1 MFSLCK
7 FFSMKKLAL
16 VLSFIACIHFGKAQ
30 TVCDSLSV
38 DTVYVDANSFNITVY
53 NNSEHFIV
61 YPYFS
66 ILLDANPYISFNNNL
81 MVPSFLST
89 PSDANAGFTSGNYF
103 NISLTPASQVPQN
116 TLFTGML
123 MIQDPNDSTFLCG
136 LPFSFLYGDQL
147 ASITELSENQFII
160 FPNPSAGLF
169 TIQSKEE
176 EGTIVVIDQF
186 ERIIQSTELNAGN
199 TIIQLE
205 EVGLYC
211 IQISSKQGQFTQKIM
226 VQK

>member
-1 MFSLCK
+1 MNFSNLV
-7 FFSMKKLAL
+7 FMKK
-16 VLSFIACIHFGKAQ
+16 VVFILSLIACVHFGKAQ

-53 NNSEHFIV
+53 NSSEHFIV
-61 YPYFS
+61 YPFFS
-66 ILLDANPYISFNNNL
+66 ILLDANPYISFVNNQ

-103 NISLTPASQVPQN
+103 NINLTPASQVPQN

-147 ASITELSENQFII
+147 ASISELTKNQLNI
-160 FPNPSAGLF
+160 FPNPSSGF
-169 TIQSKEE
+169 VQIQSADD
-176 EGTIVVIDQF
+176 EGTIAVIDQF
-186 ERIIQSTELNAGN
+186 GRIIKSTELNAGKASFH
-199 TIIQLE
+199 LE
-205 EVGLYC
+205 EEGIYF
-211 IQISSKQGQFTQKIM
+211 IQVSSKQGQTVQKICI
-226 VQK
+226 QE

>member
-1 MFSLCK
+1 
-7 FFSMKKLAL
+7 MKK
-16 VLSFIACIHFGKAQ
+16 VVFILSFIASIHFGKAQ
-30 TVCDSLSV
+30 TICDSLSL

-53 NNSEHFIV
+53 NSSEHFIV

-103 NISLTPASQVPQN
+103 NINLTPASQVPQN

-147 ASITELSENQFII
+147 ASITELSENQFTI
-160 FPNPSAGLF
+160 FPNPSAGLL

-176 EGTIVVIDQF
+176 EGTIAVIDQF
-186 ERIIQSTELNAGN
+186 GRTIQSTELNAGN
-199 TIIQLE
+199 TVIQLE

>member
-1 MFSLCK
+1 
-7 FFSMKKLAL
+7 MKKFTL
-16 VLSFIACIHFGKAQ
+16 VLSFIVCIHFGKAQ

-38 DTVYVDANSFNITVY
+38 DTVYVDANSFNIAVY
-53 NNSEHFIV
+53 NSSEHFIV

-66 ILLDANPYISFNNNL
+66 ILLDANPYIWFNNNL

-147 ASITELSENQFII
+147 ASITELSENQFTI
-160 FPNPSAGLF
+160 FPNPTAGLL

-176 EGTIVVIDQF
+176 EEEGTIAVIDQF
-186 ERIIQSTELNAGN
+186 GRIIKSIELNAGN
-199 TIIQLE
+199 TILQLE
-205 EVGLYC
+205 EAGLYC
-211 IQISSKQGQFTQKIM
+211 IQISSKQSQFTQKIM

>member
-1 MFSLCK
+1 MKSL
-7 FFSMKKLAL
+7 L
-16 VLSFIACIHFGKAQ
+16 VLVVFLCAIKPVSAQ
-30 TVCDSLSV
+30 TVCDSISV

-53 NNSEHFIV
+53 NSSQHFIV

-66 ILLDANPYISFNNNL
+66 VLLDSNPYISFVNNM

-103 NISLTPASQVPQN
+103 NINLTPAAQVPQN

-147 ASITELSENQFII
+147 ASLPALTDNELRIY
-160 FPNPSAGLF
+160 PNPSTGTITVSAAIENGLLIITDELGR
-169 TIQSKEE
+169 TIQTAELSA
-176 EGTIVVIDQF
+176 GTA
-186 ERIIQSTELNAGN
+186 T
-199 TIIQLE
+199 IQLE
-205 EVGLYC
+205 KTGIYFLHM
-211 IQISSKQGQFTQKIM
+211 QGESDQTIQKILI
-226 VQK
+226 QQ

>member
-1 MFSLCK
+1 
-7 FFSMKKLAL
+7 MKKLGI
-16 VLSFIACIHFGKAQ
+16 VLSFISIVHFGNAQ

-53 NNSEHFIV
+53 NSSEHFIV

-66 ILLDANPYISFNNNL
+66 ILLDVNPYISFNNNV

-103 NISLTPASQVPQN
+103 NINLTPASQVPQN

-136 LPFSFLYGDQL
+136 LLFSFLYGDQL
-147 ASITELSENQFII
+147 ASISEQTKNQLNI
-160 FPNPSAGLF
+160 FPNPSSGF
-169 TIQSKEE
+169 VYIQSTED
-176 EGTIVVIDQF
+176 EGTIAVLDQF
-186 ERIIQSTELNAGN
+186 GRIIKSTELNAGKASFL
-199 TIIQLE
+199 LE
-205 EVGLYC
+205 EVGIYF
-211 IQISSKQGQFTQKIM
+211 IQVSTKQGQNVQKICI
-226 VQK
+226 QE

>member
-1 MFSLCK
+1 
-7 FFSMKKLAL
+7 
-16 VLSFIACIHFGKAQ
+16 
-30 TVCDSLSV
+30 
-38 DTVYVDANSFNITVY
+38 
-53 NNSEHFIV
+53 
-61 YPYFS
+61 
-66 ILLDANPYISFNNNL
+66 

-103 NISLTPASQVPQN
+103 NINLTPAAQVPQN

-147 ASITELSENQFII
+147 ASITELSENQFTI

-176 EGTIVVIDQF
+176 EGTILVIDQF
-186 ERIIQSTELNAGN
+186 GRIIQSTELNAGN
-199 TIIQLE
+199 TILQLDE
-205 EVGLYC
+205 AGLYF
-211 IQISSKQGQFTQKIM
+211 IQISSKQGQITQKIM
-226 VQK
+226 IQE

>member
-1 MFSLCK
+1 
-7 FFSMKKLAL
+7 MKKFTLF
-16 VLSFIACIHFGKAQ
+16 LSFIVCIHFGKAQ
-30 TVCDSLSV
+30 TICDSLSV

-53 NNSEHFIV
+53 NSSEHFIV

-66 ILLDANPYISFNNNL
+66 ILLDANPYISFNNNM

-103 NISLTPASQVPQN
+103 NINLTPAAQVPQN

-147 ASITELSENQFII
+147 ASLPALSENQFTI
-160 FPNPSAGLF
+160 FPNPSAGFF

-176 EGTIVVIDQF
+176 EGTILVIDQF
-186 ERIIQSTELNAGN
+186 GRIIQSTELNAGN
-199 TIIQLE
+199 TILQLDE
-205 EVGLYC
+205 AGLYF
-211 IQISSKQGQFTQKIM
+211 IQISSKQGQITQKIM
-226 VQK
+226 IQE

>member
-1 MFSLCK
+1 
-7 FFSMKKLAL
+7 MKKFTL
-16 VLSFIACIHFGKAQ
+16 VLSFIVCIHFGKAQ
-30 TVCDSLSV
+30 TICDSLSV

-53 NNSEHFIV
+53 NSSEHFIV

-66 ILLDANPYISFNNNL
+66 ILLDANPYISFNNNM

-103 NISLTPASQVPQN
+103 NINLTPAAQVPQN

-147 ASITELSENQFII
+147 ASITELSENQFTI

-176 EGTIVVIDQF
+176 EGTILVIDQF
-186 ERIIQSTELNAGN
+186 GRIIQSTELNAGN
-199 TIIQLE
+199 TILQLDE
-205 EVGLYC
+205 AGLYF
-211 IQISSKQGQFTQKIM
+211 IQISSKQGQITQKIM
-226 VQK
+226 IQE

>member
-1 MFSLCK
+1 MIFSNLV
-7 FFSMKKLAL
+7 SMKK
-16 VLSFIACIHFGKAQ
+16 VVFILSFIASIHFGKAQ

-53 NNSEHFIV
+53 NSSEHFIV

-103 NISLTPASQVPQN
+103 NINLTPASEVPQN

-147 ASITELSENQFII
+147 ASLTELTGNQLNI
-160 FPNPSAGLF
+160 FPNPSTGNVTVF
-169 TIQSKEE
+169 SKDD
-176 EGTIVVIDQF
+176 EGTIEVLDQLGS
-186 ERIIQSTELNAGN
+186 IKYTIELGAQKTNL
-199 TIIQLE
+199 QLE
-205 EVGLYC
+205 ESGVYF
-211 IQISSKQGQFTQKIM
+211 IRISTRNGQTIQKINI
-226 VQK
+226 QK

>member
-1 MFSLCK
+1 
-7 FFSMKKLAL
+7 MKK
-16 VLSFIACIHFGKAQ
+16 VVFILSFVACIHFGKAQ

-53 NNSEHFIV
+53 NSSEHFIV

-89 PSDANAGFTSGNYF
+89 PSDANAGFTGGNYF
-103 NISLTPASQVPQN
+103 NINLTPASQVPQN
-116 TLFTGML
+116 TLLTGML

-147 ASITELSENQFII
+147 ASTSELSGNQFTI
-160 FPNPSAGLF
+160 FPNLSAGLL

-176 EGTIVVIDQF
+176 EATIAVIDQF
-186 ERIIQSTELNAGN
+186 GRIIKSIELNAGN

-205 EVGLYC
+205 EAGLYY
-211 IQISSKQGQFTQKIM
+211 IQISSKQGQLTQKIM

>member
-1 MFSLCK
+1 
-7 FFSMKKLAL
+7 MKKFTLF
-16 VLSFIACIHFGKAQ
+16 LSFIVCIHFGKAQ
-30 TVCDSLSV
+30 TICDSLSV

-53 NNSEHFIV
+53 NSSEHFIV

-66 ILLDANPYISFNNNL
+66 ILLDANPYISFNNNM

-103 NISLTPASQVPQN
+103 NINLTPAAQVPQN

-147 ASITELSENQFII
+147 ASITELSENQFTI

-176 EGTIVVIDQF
+176 EGTILVIDQF
-186 ERIIQSTELNAGN
+186 GRIIQSTELNAGN
-199 TIIQLE
+199 TILQLDE
-205 EVGLYC
+205 AGLYF
-211 IQISSKQGQFTQKIM
+211 IQISSKQGQITQKIM
-226 VQK
+226 IQE

>member
-1 MFSLCK
+1 MNFSNLV
-7 FFSMKKLAL
+7 FMKK
-16 VLSFIACIHFGKAQ
+16 VVFILSLIACVHFGKAQ

-53 NNSEHFIV
+53 NSSEHFIV
-61 YPYFS
+61 YPFFS
-66 ILLDANPYISFNNNL
+66 ILLDANPYISFVNNQ

-103 NISLTPASQVPQN
+103 NINLTPASQVPQN

-147 ASITELSENQFII
+147 ASISELTKNQFTI

-186 ERIIQSTELNAGN
+186 GRIIKSIELNAGN
-199 TIIQLE
+199 TILQLE
-205 EVGLYC
+205 EAGLYC

>member
-1 MFSLCK
+1 MK
-7 FFSMKKLAL
+7 FIPMIKFTL
-16 VLSFIACIHFGKAQ
+16 VLSFIVCIHFGKAQ

-53 NNSEHFIV
+53 NSSEHFIV

-66 ILLDANPYISFNNNL
+66 ILLDANPYFSFVNNQ

-103 NISLTPASQVPQN
+103 NINLTPASQVPQN

-123 MIQDPNDSTFLCG
+123 MIQDPNDSTFLCA

-147 ASITELSENQFII
+147 ASTSELSVNQLSI
-160 FPNPSAGLF
+160 FPNPSSGFLH
-169 TIQSKEE
+169 IQSAED
-176 EGTIVVIDQF
+176 EGTIAVIDQF
-186 ERIIQSTELNAGN
+186 GRIIKSTELNAGKASFY
-199 TIIQLE
+199 LE
-205 EVGLYC
+205 EVGIYF
-211 IQISSKQGQFTQKIM
+211 IQVSTKQGQTVQKICI
-226 VQK
+226 QE